1 MIFSL
6 QYITPCTANSQHPNT
21 VRDGYPPRQ
30 RRTFPTTHLRGKM
43 RFSTKQRL
51 LILITYP
58 ISRAGLPWLNPTV
71 KDIERGL
78 REQFGIIRTRRHIRR
93 LLQELEHQAIIKRE
107 KPSRQPPYF
116 SFPEQA
122 TRYMILDFDRAFQN
136 HLSLT
141 RHAKVILARERTRRK
156 RKEDRAYHLEDKLR
170 RDAAPHKTP

>member
-1 MIFSL
+1 VIFSL
-6 QYITPCTANSQHPNT
+6 QYIDSRSVRSQQPAT
-21 VRDGYPPRQ
+21 LGGGSLPR
-30 RRTFPTTHLRGKM
+30 RKRTFSMTHLRGKM

-93 LLQELEHQAIIKRE
+93 LLQDLEHQAIIKRE
-107 KPSRQPPYF
+107 NPSRQPPHS

-141 RHAKVILARERTRRK
+141 RHAKVIVARERRRRK
-156 RKEDRAYHLEDKLR
+156 RKED
-170 RDAAPHKTP
+170 